1 MTSPIS
7 IFLRNLRVQT
17 GLTQLE
23 LASLLGYEQGYVSAI
38 ELGIK
43 APSPE
48 YLERITN
55 AMEMGDRDLAEL
67 ETAVQQSRRRFVLPS
82 EVPTS
87 TYKFC
92 NALWDKIE
100 GIHPAVIDAMHQ
112 MLKVEE
118 EIASKPRLTAS
129 RIRRKQKTEAP
140 M

>member
-7 IFLRNLRVQT
+7 IFLRNFRVQT

-23 LASLLGYEQGYVSAI
+23 LAALISYEQGYVSAI
-38 ELGIK
+38 ELGLK
-43 APSPE
+43 APSLQ
-48 YLERITN
+48 YLERITK
-55 AMEMGDRDLAEL
+55 ALKMGARDLAEL
-67 ETAVQQSRRRFVLPS
+67 ETAMQQSKRRFVLPS

-92 NALWDKIE
+92 NALWEKIE
-100 GIHPAVIDAMHQ
+100 VIHPAVIDAMYQ

-118 EIASKPRLTAS
+118 EIASKPRLT
-129 RIRRKQKTEAP
+129 RIRIHRKQKTEAT